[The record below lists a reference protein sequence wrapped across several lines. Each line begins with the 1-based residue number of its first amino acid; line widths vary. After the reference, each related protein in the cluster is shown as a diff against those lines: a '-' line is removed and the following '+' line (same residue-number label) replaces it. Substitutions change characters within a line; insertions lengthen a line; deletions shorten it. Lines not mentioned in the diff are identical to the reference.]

1 MAAKPICDML
11 LAEVTM
17 KAVKS
22 PPKLIRRLSEPL
34 RPHDEP
40 DRKARMLYTGLLL
53 AGLVIAYIILF

>member
-1 MAAKPICDML
+1 
-11 LAEVTM
+11 M